1 MHRVQVNIFPSDTGS
16 YCAER
21 LLSHFFILHRR
32 CFSIKNGR
40 TKEHYTNEEIRTLG
54 YAPSK
59 QLRIIGPQGE
69 QLGLMTYNAA
79 LESAY
84 DQGLDLV
91 LIAPQSDPPVCK
103 IIDYGKF
110 RFERDKREKE
120 ARKKQQVVET
130 KEVQLSCQIDVND
143 FNTKVNH
150 AKRFL
155 QAGNKVK
162 VIVRFRG
169 RQMSHTEVGRDMLER
184 FRAACEE
191 LCTVDKAPVLEGRFM
206 TLFLLPAKQNG
217 DKAKKAPKAEKVE
230 SAPEKE
236 ASEEA

>member
-1 MHRVQVNIFPSDTGS
+1 M
-16 YCAER
+16 
-21 LLSHFFILHRR
+21 LSHFFILHRR

-79 LESAY
+79 LEAAY
-84 DQGLDLV
+84 DQDLDLV

-155 QAGNKVK
+155 SAGNKVK

-169 RQMSHTEVGRDMLER
+169 RQMSHTEVGRDLLER
-184 FRAACEE
+184 FRTACEE

-206 TLFLLPAKQNG
+206 TLFLLPAKQTA
-217 DKAKKAPKAEKVE
+217 DKAQKQKAQKPEKSE
-230 SAPEKE
+230 SAPQAN